1 MWGVQMTVSLL
12 EDSLKVA
19 VCWLADFIHKLTLQL
34 AKLQSSDNHLIIKHK
49 GFSKTKH
56 TKSIPHHN
64 PKIIS
69 ILAQLC
75 KLCNFANPYTG
86 RDAIFCVSVF
96 FQKNSRQFFGCFP
109 K

>member
-1 MWGVQMTVSLL
+1 LL

-49 GFSKTKH
+49 GFYKTKH
-56 TKSIPHHN
+56 TKSTPHHN

-69 ILAQLC
+69 TLAQLC
-75 KLCNFANPYTG
+75 NFATLQILIQVETQYF
-86 RDAIFCVSVF
+86 ASQYFS
-96 FQKNSRQFFGCFP
+96 K

>member
-49 GFSKTKH
+49 GFPKTKH

-96 FQKNSRQFFGCFP
+96 FQK